1 MQKEKIV
8 QKKIVVSGNLLDKD
22 GHLVESGYATTL
34 IKNYSREHIKAGKLR
49 IKEWDY
55 YLVYNNKFG
64 VALTIDDNSYMGL
77 NSFSLLDFE
86 NASETTKS
94 FMSIMT
100 KGKTNLP
107 STSKEGD
114 VAVNKKNYSLSFKND
129 GKTRV
134 LSATIK
140 KFKDNK
146 DLQCELVLTEEPKDS
161 MVIITPF
168 AEKKTHFYYNQKIV
182 GFKVSGY
189 VTLGDEK
196 IVEFSPENT
205 RGILDWGRGV
215 WTYKNTWYWGAGA
228 GVVDGKEVG
237 FNIGYGFG
245 DTSSA
250 SENMVFVDGVAYK
263 LEDVKFE
270 IPVDAKGK
278 DDFMSPWK
286 FTSSDGAFEMDFT
299 PILNR
304 HSNIDVGIIGS
315 NQNQVF
321 GYFNGI
327 IKLSDGRAILL
338 KDFLAFAEKVRN
350 KW

>member
-1 MQKEKIV
+1 MKM
-8 QKKIVVSGNLLDKD
+8 QKKITVSGNLLDKN
-22 GHLVESGYATTL
+22 GYLTECGYATTL
-34 IKNYSREHIKAGKLR
+34 IKNYDRSHIKAKKLR

-55 YLVYNNKFG
+55 YLVYNSKYA

-77 NSFSLLDFE
+77 NSFSLIDFE
-86 NASETTKS
+86 NKNEITKS

-107 STSKEGD
+107 ATSKVGD
-114 VAVNKKNYSLSFKND
+114 VAVDKKNYSLSFKND

-134 LSATIK
+134 LTARID
-140 KFKDNK
+140 KFKDGK
-146 DLQCELVLTEEPKDS
+146 ALTCELVLNEEPKDS

-168 AEKKTHFYYNQKIV
+168 KEKKTHFYYNQKIV
-182 GFKVSGY
+182 GFKVSGS
-189 VTLGDEK
+189 VSLGDDK
-196 IVEFSPENT
+196 IVDFDPKDT

-215 WTYKNTWYWGAGA
+215 WTYKNTWFWGAGA

-245 DTSSA
+245 DTTAA

-270 IPVDAKGK
+270 IPTNEKGK
-278 DDFMSPWK
+278 DDYMKPWK

-299 PILNR
+299 PIINR
-304 HSNIDVGIIGS
+304 SAKIDVGIVGS
-315 NQNQVF
+315 DQNQVF

-338 KDFLAFAEKVRN
+338 KDYLAFAEKVSN